1 MKASTLALFLG
12 SATAVKL
19 NDAPDFFNEPTWRQT
34 WPSASGLVQLETSL
48 SACQRFGGAGVTCGP
63 ADEQLFATGMEDSE
77 VLAFNAAATQKT
89 CQCGSVGCD
98 VCSAKNMAQA
108 DPAPAKPAAAATLP
122 PCHGNNGPDGVNC
135 AREICNGTNGPKDGH
150 TGTPCTREEPATGDL
165 PPTTTGT
172 LTPTRP
178 GGNLPDAPPAKAA
191 LQLSAFQA
199 PFPQYESEQ
208 PEKVL
213 TPQTTWANYHTTY
226 Y

>member
-178 GGNLPDAPPAKAA
+178 GGNLQMPP
-191 LQLSAFQA
+191 QLKPLFSC
-199 PFPQYESEQ
+199 PLSRPHS
-208 PEKVL
+208 PSTSL
-213 TPQTTWANYHTTY
+213 SSPRRC
-226 Y
+226 